1 MTAPRTRQGGLAAV
15 ELALLLPILCILL
28 FGVIDFFRALQANI
42 IMTNIGREGANLVS
56 RGSTGV
62 ETGSQD
68 IIYALMATAPPL
80 NVNQQGMIYITRVM
94 GVAGA
99 TSTSATTSVVTDQYR
114 WDDTVRKLGVNKSGY
129 VPVSR
134 VYNGCTGWSNGACTS
149 LSGAKPTV
157 ATMSGK
163 LRDGEVITVVE
174 TFYKYDM
181 MLTNFSIAGL
191 SLPRLGPDLYSMT
204 IF

>member
-134 VYNGCTGWSNGACTS
+134 VYTGCTGWSNGACTS
-149 LSGAKPTV
+149 LGGAKPAV

>member
-1 MTAPRTRQGGLAAV
+1 MTAPRTRQRGLAAV
-15 ELALLLPILCILL
+15 ELALLLPILCLLL

-68 IIYALMATAPPL
+68 IIYAVMATAPPL

-94 GVAGA
+94 GVAGSGGVA
-99 TSTSATTSVVTDQYR
+99 SVVTDQYR

-134 VYNGCTGWSNGACTS
+134 VYNGCTGWNNGACTS
-149 LSGAKPTV
+149 IGSPKPAV

-163 LRDGEVITVVE
+163 LHDGEVITVVE

>member
-1 MTAPRTRQGGLAAV
+1 VTGPRARQGGLAAV

-56 RGSTGV
+56 RGSIGV

-68 IIYALMATAPPL
+68 ILYTLMATAPPL

-99 TSTSATTSVVTDQYR
+99 GSTSATTSVVMDQYR
-114 WDDTVRKLGVNKSGY
+114 WDDTVRKLGVNRSGY

-149 LSGAKPTV
+149 LGGKQPAV

-191 SLPRLGPDLYSMT
+191 SLPTLGPDLYSMT

>member
-1 MTAPRTRQGGLAAV
+1 MTFRTRQRGLAAV

-94 GVAGA
+94 GVAG
-99 TSTSATTSVVTDQYR
+99 SSGTTSVVTDQYR

-149 LSGAKPTV
+149 LGGKQPAVT
-157 ATMSGK
+157 TMSGK

-191 SLPRLGPDLYSMT
+191 SLPTLGPDLYSMT